1 MDNFNLDE
9 LMDLAEAYVGPM
21 VDAIYRRLI
30 ERDFA
35 LEDPEVVMLLTA
47 LINILGHDN
56 RGDRPTEVLL
66 MAAYGERGVLD
77 RPNMRVMRWRNG
89 ALSGSDLA
97 NEPGLGSSRTYQP
110 GEMPM
115 PSKPKPGL
123 TRMHQ
128 EMNSEATSSG
138 SPLRVAV
145 PPKGARVTQ
154 KVQTNQTIQDLDE
167 MNDQLRSTKK
177 ELDDMTKTM
186 LAMEEDRD
194 MWRKLFEDCNKKQ
207 GQEIERLR
215 QEYKERSEQVA
226 LTTSIEKV
234 IPARDI
240 PRGQSPM
247 ELLTP
252 REMSQTTETRLPAE
266 TNRVTIPDPSDTLG
280 DPVVEQTVRKLIET
294 AGRLVADK
302 NAPGSGVTAPYGT
315 IDDTGRVQL
324 SQTIIRQGISD
335 VTPLRGSSKI
345 TERKVRKMP
354 AKKVSRVMDVQKNNQ
369 LKYNFTGVPETDPRA
384 CFNRATWSPAVNL
397 QQPPL
402 GTSHLILGDSLV
414 RMLTNL
420 RTSWVTTVM
429 AFGGATI
436 AQLYRMVELMNP
448 GRIPSVMILVG
459 TNDISRGS
467 DEQEAQWESMMVCL
481 FTTLWQKFSCAVLT
495 VCTVP
500 MNARNLTAS
509 GRRHNEGVM
518 RWNNIIRNLANR
530 NAGRMILMDI
540 EHELRAMEQARLT
553 SDGIH
558 FDTIEGQAWLNRV
571 FQERLD
577 ELEAELSDTGVLKE
591 EGTVNDTVITTFVPP
606 NLETRLGTVPAAINY
621 RQQSSSES
629 GRRTDV
635 QDRLGEAPTRRTIHP
650 RRRIGPVNQPN
661 EGVAGTS
668 RSDTRSETTSS
679 SREERPNRGSLL
691 WSRPMPS
698 PWHIYKE
705 ELMKLDLQKVS
716 FIEDA
721 RRMLN
726 GATLSVSRLYS
737 ITGVDWLIAASINFS
752 STTALRFAD
761 LEGLPS
767 NNTMGP
773 VNARPLQDV
782 RLNHE
787 ERNREERPGRFLT
800 ARAPIGQHVKIFK
813 QLTTPPSHVKERV
826 YPKQVNQDGDAQ
838 RYGGLTAIKKDES
851 IFAAYDKAEMRK
863 AKIMVVANSEF
874 VYTSKSLFWPDVI
887 MLAAVDLDLLQ
898 SVSLAIGVQRQT
910 EMNPITIVF
919 AGINDHLHSRGF
931 LSRLRDPATAENAVW
946 PAIKDI
952 LESMG
957 EVVDATKEGTFNK
970 VALRVVFA
978 LSPGYAY
985 LPDGLKFVYAMVA
998 LLSEGKYDVIISAP
1012 NRMIEMENLR
1022 QQHEENKRDCRTI
1035 VQQLVSSIPQ
1045 EILTS
1050 TSYGRKEQGSSKRKK
1065 TVTFVDREKEGEEVE
1080 QNLLQDYLS
1089 GEKDEEKN
1097 QQSQD
1102 QHPGQVNLSGES
1114 EIDEK
1119 IPDEKQDLENKVLSG
1134 EFRWM
1139 RRKYGHDLEERAVS
1153 GTTPS
1158 TDDKSE
1164 SSRMNTHSDR
1174 DSTSGSELSELAIH
1188 TLLVET
1194 RARNLDREVYQDPD
1208 SDRYLIPSERVFDNA
1223 ADDLETIA
1231 VSKRS
1236 ISLLPQKEV
1245 VRTDLQPFQQ
1255 ETQPLAKI
1263 WCVKMEEDTHQ
1274 PNELNSQM
1282 RIMKTYLKARYRL
1295 SDLLRAQRND
1305 RMTSNLKRWIENGAP
1320 DKGDLEE
1327 DSYRILRQ
1335 YFMQKEG
1342 RLYLNKDGIVACRR
1356 REEYKVLYKYNAIV
1370 LPQLYQTEL
1379 LFRSHDQMGHQGI
1392 DKVYQRILKRFEW
1405 PGMKKAC
1412 EKWVTACLSCQ
1423 QVKDPRKLRFP
1434 LQSIESSEFNEVV
1447 QIDHQKICMTDSGY
1461 NQVLVMIDHFTKYA
1475 EAVPCITASAEETCD
1490 HLINTWI
1497 ARHGCPM
1504 TFQSDNGTAFVGEL
1518 TKELMRRSQVAQA
1531 HSTTYHPQTNGLV
1544 ERQNRTLVSM
1554 LRVYCSRYMT
1564 DWDRYLPQV
1573 MGAYNSTQ
1581 HSTTGVS
1588 PHMMLTGHEKSL
1600 PLTFFYPEYEGKKT
1614 SPQVYVRDVIR
1625 RQQELNDLCRRNT
1638 QQAQARQ
1645 RKRFDKKAAGAKA
1658 YSVGDY
1664 VWVFQNVIPPK
1675 GTKKLLKKWRG
1686 PFMIT
1691 EVHQEGR
1698 FYRLSTGRAAH
1709 YENIKPHNPSTED
1722 WCIPADMEE
1731 GDYLMMDPACEVNEK
1746 GTREKNDGNEVV
1758 EEGTDTPLDLDPNEQ
1773 IEADD
1778 ETLPYAEED
1787 WQDSEQ
1793 TEVPKNMEP
1802 DLPFTMQTRQKDGT
1816 RLRKK
1821 YNPYGDDFVVD
1832 RIDLKKIVEE
1842 VVGLEEITV
1851 SQDIDIVDDH
1861 NDEWVDDWSKPEVEF
1876 DDEQRQSNEQDL
1888 TNLRVLEWLNE
1899 MTSDPEKTSVTIQDV
1914 DRESAKY
1921 IKTERD
1927 DPSWAAQE
1935 GQLLIPASNLNLIP
1949 GMRSTGTP
1957 MDIFVR
1963 GVGVGLTHTENLI
1976 IKKLRIARET
1986 GNLEAETGE
1995 EPKKP
2000 DIGRVVESYFNLPN
2014 EYSSNIIL
2022 TDSDFILTNRTCAV
2036 AITADMSFRTALAAD
2051 FKREYKNVE
2060 FLWKQRPGIGGVAA
2074 LPPAVS
2080 QLPGKYLCFLVT
2092 RATEKQHVD
2101 PENLVLS
2108 LTRLRDFLVEMDV
2121 KELSLPVY
2129 DPNRGRLHPRELY
2142 ALVHVIFSDTNIQ
2155 VYLHKKYYLSIG

>member
-294 AGRLVADK
+294 AGRLVANK

-414 RMLTNL
+414 RVLTNL

-650 RRRIGPVNQPN
+650 RRRIGPVNQAN

-957 EVVDATKEGTFNK
+957 EVVNDE
-970 VALRVVFA
+970 
-978 LSPGYAY
+978 
-985 LPDGLKFVYAMVA
+985 
-998 LLSEGKYDVIISAP
+998 
-1012 NRMIEMENLR
+1012 
-1022 QQHEENKRDCRTI
+1022 KRR
-1035 VQQLVSSIPQ
+1035 
-1045 EILTS
+1045 
-1050 TSYGRKEQGSSKRKK
+1050 EQR
-1065 TVTFVDREKEGEEVE
+1065 D
-1080 QNLLQDYLS
+1080 
-1089 GEKDEEKN
+1089 DEEK
-1097 QQSQD
+1097 
-1102 QHPGQVNLSGES
+1102 
-1114 EIDEK
+1114 
-1119 IPDEKQDLENKVLSG
+1119 
-1134 EFRWM
+1134 
-1139 RRKYGHDLEERAVS
+1139 
-1153 GTTPS
+1153 
-1158 TDDKSE
+1158 
-1164 SSRMNTHSDR
+1164 
-1174 DSTSGSELSELAIH
+1174 
-1188 TLLVET
+1188 
-1194 RARNLDREVYQDPD
+1194 
-1208 SDRYLIPSERVFDNA
+1208 LI
-1223 ADDLETIA
+1223 
-1231 VSKRS
+1231 
-1236 ISLLPQKEV
+1236 
-1245 VRTDLQPFQQ
+1245 
-1255 ETQPLAKI
+1255 
-1263 WCVKMEEDTHQ
+1263 
-1274 PNELNSQM
+1274 
-1282 RIMKTYLKARYRL
+1282 LK
-1295 SDLLRAQRND
+1295 
-1305 RMTSNLKRWIENGAP
+1305 
-1320 DKGDLEE
+1320 
-1327 DSYRILRQ
+1327 
-1335 YFMQKEG
+1335 
-1342 RLYLNKDGIVACRR
+1342 
-1356 REEYKVLYKYNAIV
+1356 IV
-1370 LPQLYQTEL
+1370 LC
-1379 LFRSHDQMGHQGI
+1379 
-1392 DKVYQRILKRFEW
+1392 V
-1405 PGMKKAC
+1405 
-1412 EKWVTACLSCQ
+1412 
-1423 QVKDPRKLRFP
+1423 
-1434 LQSIESSEFNEVV
+1434 
-1447 QIDHQKICMTDSGY
+1447 
-1461 NQVLVMIDHFTKYA
+1461 
-1475 EAVPCITASAEETCD
+1475 
-1490 HLINTWI
+1490 
-1497 ARHGCPM
+1497 
-1504 TFQSDNGTAFVGEL
+1504 
-1518 TKELMRRSQVAQA
+1518 
-1531 HSTTYHPQTNGLV
+1531 
-1544 ERQNRTLVSM
+1544 
-1554 LRVYCSRYMT
+1554 
-1564 DWDRYLPQV
+1564 
-1573 MGAYNSTQ
+1573 
-1581 HSTTGVS
+1581 
-1588 PHMMLTGHEKSL
+1588 
-1600 PLTFFYPEYEGKKT
+1600 
-1614 SPQVYVRDVIR
+1614 
-1625 RQQELNDLCRRNT
+1625 
-1638 QQAQARQ
+1638 
-1645 RKRFDKKAAGAKA
+1645 
-1658 YSVGDY
+1658 
-1664 VWVFQNVIPPK
+1664 
-1675 GTKKLLKKWRG
+1675 
-1686 PFMIT
+1686 
-1691 EVHQEGR
+1691 
-1698 FYRLSTGRAAH
+1698 
-1709 YENIKPHNPSTED
+1709 
-1722 WCIPADMEE
+1722 
-1731 GDYLMMDPACEVNEK
+1731 
-1746 GTREKNDGNEVV
+1746 
-1758 EEGTDTPLDLDPNEQ
+1758 
-1773 IEADD
+1773 
-1778 ETLPYAEED
+1778 
-1787 WQDSEQ
+1787 
-1793 TEVPKNMEP
+1793 
-1802 DLPFTMQTRQKDGT
+1802 
-1816 RLRKK
+1816 
-1821 YNPYGDDFVVD
+1821 
-1832 RIDLKKIVEE
+1832 
-1842 VVGLEEITV
+1842 
-1851 SQDIDIVDDH
+1851 
-1861 NDEWVDDWSKPEVEF
+1861 
-1876 DDEQRQSNEQDL
+1876 
-1888 TNLRVLEWLNE
+1888 
-1899 MTSDPEKTSVTIQDV
+1899 
-1914 DRESAKY
+1914 
-1921 IKTERD
+1921 
-1927 DPSWAAQE
+1927 
-1935 GQLLIPASNLNLIP
+1935 
-1949 GMRSTGTP
+1949 
-1957 MDIFVR
+1957 
-1963 GVGVGLTHTENLI
+1963 
-1976 IKKLRIARET
+1976 
-1986 GNLEAETGE
+1986 
-1995 EPKKP
+1995 
-2000 DIGRVVESYFNLPN
+2000 
-2014 EYSSNIIL
+2014 
-2022 TDSDFILTNRTCAV
+2022 
-2036 AITADMSFRTALAAD
+2036 
-2051 FKREYKNVE
+2051 
-2060 FLWKQRPGIGGVAA
+2060 
-2074 LPPAVS
+2074 
-2080 QLPGKYLCFLVT
+2080 
-2092 RATEKQHVD
+2092 
-2101 PENLVLS
+2101 
-2108 LTRLRDFLVEMDV
+2108 
-2121 KELSLPVY
+2121 
-2129 DPNRGRLHPRELY
+2129 
-2142 ALVHVIFSDTNIQ
+2142 
-2155 VYLHKKYYLSIG
+2155 